1 MAILNGG
8 FPGGG
13 GAAEEVYSTEET
25 RIGTWIDGKPLY
37 RKVIEVS
44 IGPADNSASNIAHGI
59 SNLETI
65 AILTACVTDV
75 YGNVISVPYYQDY
88 SGTHQSL
95 TVYSNAN
102 KIELTLYVYNSY
114 NGGLSKRPWTIII
127 EYTKATDTTP
137 TSTLSASPSTVR
149 APSIL
154 PTAAVTA
161 AEAEI

>member
-13 GAAEEVYSTEET
+13 GVAEEVYSTEET

-37 RKVIEVS
+37 RRVLIGTTPKSINNWETVGSIGTEKDLISCFTALDPQNGYKVI
-44 IGPADNSASNIAHGI
+44 IPYYDTQLA
-59 SNLETI
+59 I
-65 AILTACVTDV
+65 AIRFVVSTGDL
-75 YGNVISVPYYQDY
+75 Q
-88 SGTHQSL
+88 
-95 TVYSNAN
+95 
-102 KIELTLYVYNSY
+102 LYITRNDAVNH
-114 NGGLSKRPWTIII
+114 PCTIIS
-127 EYTKATDTTP
+127 EYTKTTDPAP
-137 TSTLSASPSTVR
+137 TSALSAAPAATR